1 MSFFSL
7 HHFLWIQI
15 ITINNIYAILS
26 NVLFGILV
34 FFYATI
40 HKKAAV

>member
-7 HHFLWIQI
+7 HRFLWIQI
-15 ITINNIYAILS
+15 ITKKNIYAILS

-34 FFYATI
+34 CLLRNYP
-40 HKKAAV
+40 

>member
-7 HHFLWIQI
+7 HRFLWIQI
-15 ITINNIYAILS
+15 ITKKIYMQFSLMCC
-26 NVLFGILV
+26 LV
-34 FFYATI
+34 YWFVFYATI